1 MIRTVLFLGLMTL
14 TLTFALD
21 LDAQWMS
28 FKKTYAKDYQQTEE
42 LVRKII
48 FKENVAHVQKHNL
61 QADMGMHTYWLG
73 INEYTDWSHEEFVN
87 YMNGINLNQNRTR
100 TGGSTFQEPQYLVLP
115 DTVDWRPKGFVTD
128 VKNQK
133 QCGSCW
139 AFSATGALEGQHF
152 KVKGKLVSLSE
163 QNLVDCSKAEGNFG
177 CHGGLSSNAFD
188 YVRMN
193 AGIDTEDCYPYEAKV
208 RDWLEGERMM
218 CAASNRPALVPFV
231 WGIRTSPMG
240 TKQPS
245 RWQSRRSDQ
254 SRSRLTRV
262 ISHSSCTKL
271 VSTTNLTAALLI
283 WITVS
288 SRLGTVLTRDNPI
301 G

>member
-1 MIRTVLFLGLMTL
+1 MIRTVLFLGLM

-28 FKKTYAKDYQQTEE
+28 FKKTYAKDFQQTEE

-193 AGIDTEDCYPYEAKV
+193 AGIDTEDCYPYEAKDDV
-208 RDWLEGERMM
+208 CRFKSTCIGSLCVGYQDIPHGNETALQVAVATVGPISV
-218 CAASNRPALVPFV
+218 AIDASHKSFQLY
-231 WGIRTSPMG
+231 
-240 TKQPS
+240 K
-245 RWQSRRSDQ
+245 
-254 SRSRLTRV
+254 
-262 ISHSSCTKL
+262 
-271 VSTTNLTAALLI
+271 
-283 WITVS
+283 
-288 SRLGTVLTRDNPI
+288 
-301 G
+301 